1 MHKLNNFLYF
11 VLLFFFNA
19 FLLAINIDG
28 NLSEEEWQQAEYLD
42 NFLTVFPNDKSA
54 PEYKTKIKYFSNEKG
69 IYIGIINEQ
78 PLSTQVSQKHPRD
91 SWAVDADR
99 ISLIIDFNAN
109 ANIGYEFTVS
119 LGDSL
124 RDAIWVNENDIS
136 DNWDAIWQ
144 AKTSQS
150 ENEWFVE
157 YFLPWGIAPMSNVN
171 DEYRKIKLSV
181 ARKVHHLSKYFNMP
195 GLWVE
200 QSPFC
205 LECKKLLLK
214 TIKMKARIKQI

>member
-78 PLSTQVSQKHPRD
+78 PLSTQVSQKHPRL
-91 SWAVDADR
+91 
-99 ISLIIDFNAN
+99 SLIHI
-109 ANIGYEFTVS
+109 
-119 LGDSL
+119 
-124 RDAIWVNENDIS
+124 
-136 DNWDAIWQ
+136 
-144 AKTSQS
+144 
-150 ENEWFVE
+150 
-157 YFLPWGIAPMSNVN
+157 
-171 DEYRKIKLSV
+171 
-181 ARKVHHLSKYFNMP
+181 
-195 GLWVE
+195 
-200 QSPFC
+200 
-205 LECKKLLLK
+205 
-214 TIKMKARIKQI
+214 